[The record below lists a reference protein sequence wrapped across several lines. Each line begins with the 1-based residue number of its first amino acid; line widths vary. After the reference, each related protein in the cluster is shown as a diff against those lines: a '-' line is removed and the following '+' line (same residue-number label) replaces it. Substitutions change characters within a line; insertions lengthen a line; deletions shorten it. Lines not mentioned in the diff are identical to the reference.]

1 MKSGMK
7 IIDFRCRPPV
17 RAYKML
23 FDLHLERHT
32 WENKFVCGPAGEV
45 SPSMHK
51 VGEEAGLDLLM
62 EEIDEAGIDLVVA
75 PGRATPP
82 GLEVKAVAEGVQE
95 FNVSDET
102 LVSLRKRFNN
112 RLLGLTALDLSR
124 PADQLVTQI
133 QKAVR
138 EHDLHGVVME
148 PGYFKA
154 PDGGPLWA
162 DNKRL

>member
-1 MKSGMK
+1 MPG
-7 IIDFRCRPPV
+7 
-17 RAYKML
+17 L
-23 FDLHLERHT
+23 FDAYLTSE
-32 WENKFVCGPAGEV
+32 
-45 SPSMHK
+45 
-51 VGEEAGLDLLM
+51 
-62 EEIDEAGIDLVVA
+62 
-75 PGRATPP
+75 
-82 GLEVKAVAEGVQE
+82 
-95 FNVSDET
+95 
-102 LVSLRKRFNN
+102 NN